1 MQIGQGAS
9 PFGVAKLWRRVQG
22 DDPSPVRVGAP
33 GPTRPP
39 AAMSAAPTPPRIN
52 LTVMSG
58 EDLERHLT
66 GLFGRRGYTVWP
78 VPSRGEIG
86 SALLICR
93 GDQGVAVQVKRWNA
107 PLGPEVVRAV
117 LAALQHHSGTLARLG
132 CSQMGAWWSAPLPSA
147 MTRASSPPRAESC
160 SGTARSSRRSWPPIW
175 LGRGGAPE
183 PSRRRTGRTGAPDR
197 GGLTNRLR
205 RRSGRE
211 TARSWPPGR
220 AARPARRR

>member
-9 PFGVAKLWRRVQG
+9 PFGVAKLWRRGQS
-22 DDPSPVRVGAP
+22 DDPSPLRAAASGPVRPHGEA
-33 GPTRPP
+33 
-39 AAMSAAPTPPRIN
+39 AAMSAPPRIN

-117 LAALQHHSGTLARLG
+117 LAAVQHHSGTLARLG
-132 CSQMGAWWSAPLPSA
+132 CSQMGGMVVGTAPFRDDARQLA
-147 MTRASSPPRAESC
+147 AES
-160 SGTARSSRRSWPPIW
+160 GVLLWDREELEAQLAADLARP
-175 LGRGGAPE
+175 G
-183 PSRRRTGRTGAPDR
+183 
-197 GGLTNRLR
+197 
-205 RRSGRE
+205 
-211 TARSWPPGR
+211 GR
-220 AARPARRR
+220 A

>member
-1 MQIGQGAS
+1 MLRLSPCLQPLAGVIPGCRVQIGQGAS

-22 DDPSPVRVGAP
+22 DDPSPVRAGAP
-33 GPTRPP
+33 GPARLP
-39 AAMSAAPTPPRIN
+39 AEMSATATPPRVN

-78 VPSRGEIG
+78 VPSRGEVG

-132 CSQMGAWWSAPLPSA
+132 CSQMGG
-147 MTRASSPPRAESC
+147 MVV
-160 SGTARSSRRSWPPIW
+160 GTAPFRDDARQLAAENGVLLW
-175 LGRGGAPE
+175 
-183 PSRRRTGRTGAPDR
+183 DR
-197 GGLTNRLR
+197 EELEAQLAADL
-205 RRSGRE
+205 
-211 TARSWPPGR
+211 ARPGGR
-220 AARPARRR
+220 A

>member
-9 PFGVAKLWRRVQG
+9 PFGVAKLWRRGQS
-22 DDPSPVRVGAP
+22 DDPSPLRAAASGPVRPHGEA
-33 GPTRPP
+33 
-39 AAMSAAPTPPRIN
+39 AAMSAPPRIN

-58 EDLERHLT
+58 EELERHLT

-117 LAALQHHSGTLARLG
+117 LAAVQHHSGTLARLG
-132 CSQMGAWWSAPLPSA
+132 CSQMGGMVVGTAPFRDDARQLA
-147 MTRASSPPRAESC
+147 AES
-160 SGTARSSRRSWPPIW
+160 GVLLWDREELEAQLAADLARP
-175 LGRGGAPE
+175 G
-183 PSRRRTGRTGAPDR
+183 
-197 GGLTNRLR
+197 
-205 RRSGRE
+205 
-211 TARSWPPGR
+211 GR
-220 AARPARRR
+220 A